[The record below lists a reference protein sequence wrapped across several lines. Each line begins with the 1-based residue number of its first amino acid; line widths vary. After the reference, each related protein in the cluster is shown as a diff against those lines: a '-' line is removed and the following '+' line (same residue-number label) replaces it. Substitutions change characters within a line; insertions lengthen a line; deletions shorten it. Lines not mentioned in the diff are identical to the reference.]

1 MINFLCFFFFCSLV
15 QSLHVISSRLDCE
28 AETKLPLNCRIMDGP
43 ILLSGGAGS
52 GGVDG
57 GG

>member
-1 MINFLCFFFFCSLV
+1 MNYFELNVIWL
-15 QSLHVISSRLDCE
+15 SLHVMSSRLDCE
-28 AETKLPLNCRIMDGP
+28 AETKLLLYCRIIDDVP
-43 ILLSGGAGS
+43 QWSGGAGS

>member
-1 MINFLCFFFFCSLV
+1 MKLNVIWL
-15 QSLHVISSRLDCE
+15 SLHVMSSRLDCE
-28 AETKLPLNCRIMDGP
+28 AETKLLLYCRIIDDVP
-43 ILLSGGAGS
+43 QWSGGAGS